1 LYPFSFI
8 FKDFSIFLMNLPL
21 IHNFIVNMN
30 KILIKDFEL

>member
-8 FKDFSIFLMNLPL
+8 FKDFSIFSMNLPL

-30 KILIKDFEL
+30 KTLIIDFEL